1 MVTGHYTAISNN
13 KKMVT
18 ILHRKLQSQTKMVE
32 TLGPNPVFF
41 LLCSPCPS
49 QSCLSWFSHETLYT
63 NSEGKRRHTS
73 VPTIL
78 TETVE
83 QKVEKIQHMKLKLMG
98 PKTENNGNFQP
109 E

>member
-18 ILHRKLQSQTKMVE
+18 ILRRKLQSQTKMVG
-32 TLGPNPVFF
+32 TLRPNVVFF

-49 QSCLSWFSHETLYT
+49 QSCLSQLSHQTLYT
-63 NSEGKRRHTS
+63 NSEGKRRHKS
-73 VPTIL
+73 VQPIL

-83 QKVEKIQHMKLKLMG
+83 HKVEKIQHMKLKVMG
-98 PKTENNGNFQP
+98 PKTENNRNFQP

>member
-18 ILHRKLQSQTKMVE
+18 ILHRKLQSRTKMVG
-32 TLGPNPVFF
+32 TLRPNAVFF

-49 QSCLSWFSHETLYT
+49 QSCLSRFSHQTLYT
-63 NSEGKRRHTS
+63 NSEGKRRHKS

-83 QKVEKIQHMKLKLMG
+83 HKVEKIHHMKLKVMG
-98 PKTENNGNFQP
+98 RIED
-109 E
+109 